1 MSCVL
6 AGAAA
11 LVALGASSEAR
22 ADAAGDKVLAAVD
35 VAINKARTN
44 VFEYDVTNVEPGK
57 GEKKLALKVWIK
69 REKRL
74 TEFLAPADMK
84 GTKVLI
90 ESPTQIYVFLPA
102 FGKVRRVASSV
113 SDQGFMGM
121 AFSQDDIA
129 LSSYSPSYT
138 ATIASETGSQWSL
151 TVTPKSG
158 QSTLWSKIEMLVNK
172 DKTSPAELKY
182 FNAEG
187 KNVKTETRTNYSCE
201 GDVCTPGELKMTVN
215 ASGLSTKMTRKS
227 WQVNQDLS
235 DDLFSK
241 RSLEK

>member
-1 MSCVL
+1 ML

-11 LVALGASSEAR
+11 LVALGPSGVAR

-35 VAINKARTN
+35 VAMNKAKTQI
-44 VFEYDVTNVEPGK
+44 FEYDVTNQEQGK
-57 GEKKLALKVWIK
+57 DAKKLALKVWLK
-69 REKRL
+69 GEKRL

-129 LSSYSPSYT
+129 TTSYSPSYT
-138 ATIASETGSQWSL
+138 ASVASEDGGSWKL
-151 TVTPKSG
+151 TVTPKAG
-158 QSTLWSKIEMLVNK
+158 QSTIWAKIEMSVNK
-172 DKTSPAELKY
+172 DKSLPSELKY
-182 FNAEG
+182 FNTAG
-187 KNVKTETRTNYSCE
+187 QNVKTETRSRYSCE
-201 GDVCTPGELKMTVN
+201 GDVCTPAELKMTIN
-215 ASGLSTKMTRKS
+215 STGLWTSMARKS
-227 WQVNQDLS
+227 WKVNEVLS
-235 DDLFSK
+235 DDLFTK